1 MDWSKIKTIFI
12 IAFLLLDVYLIYEYV
27 KIKEY
32 QRADDLPTEPPTHT
46 LSRLGI
52 DYDKE
57 KLPVNN
63 VKDQYLSA
71 KSKKFTDDE
80 IKKLEKGLLSG
91 QEITVRDSIY
101 LQAVLEKPIS
111 IDKEFDPDELSDFLL
126 NSVLNGAEYRF
137 LEKKGNTIKYYQQ
150 HAGKTLYRNPKAEL
164 TFNVNEEN
172 KIVSYNQTYLENIKE
187 MDKEE
192 VIMQP
197 PDAIL
202 NLFKNNFIESG
213 SYVSHIELGYY
224 TQLDTSAQLLA
235 PTWKVTVNEED
246 FYVNALD
253 GQVIQP
259 ETEEMKVE

>member
-32 QRADDLPTEPPTHT
+32 QRADDSTTEPTTQT
-46 LSRLGI
+46 LSRLDI
-52 DYDKE
+52 KYDKE

-63 VKDQYLSA
+63 QKDQYLSA

-80 IKKLEKGLLSG
+80 IKKLENGLLSG
-91 QEITVRDSIY
+91 QEIAVRDSIY
-101 LQAVLEKPIS
+101 LQAVMVEPIS
-111 IDKEFDPDELSDFLL
+111 IKEEFNPDDLTDFLL

-137 LEKKGNTIKYYQQ
+137 WEKKGNTIKYYQQ
-150 HAGKTLYRNPKAEL
+150 HSGKTLYRNPKAEL

-187 MDKEE
+187 MDEE
-192 VIMQP
+192 ELIIQP
-197 PDAIL
+197 LKVIL
-202 NLFKNNFIESG
+202 NLFTNNFIESD
-213 SYVSHIELGYY
+213 SYVSYVELGYY

-253 GQVIQP
+253 GEVIQP
-259 ETEEMKVE
+259 EIEEMKVE

>member
-32 QRADDLPTEPPTHT
+32 QRADDITTEPPTHT
-46 LSRLGI
+46 LSRLDI
-52 DYDKE
+52 KYDKE
-57 KLPVNN
+57 KLPANN
-63 VKDQYLSA
+63 QKDQYLSA
-71 KSKKFTDDE
+71 KSKKFTEDE
-80 IKKLEKGLLSG
+80 IKKLEKGILSG

-101 LQAVLEKPIS
+101 LQAILGDPIS
-111 IDKEFDPDELSDFLL
+111 IKEEFNPDDLTEVLL
-126 NSVLNGAEYRF
+126 NQVFNGAEYRF
-137 LEKKGNTIKYYQQ
+137 WEKKGNTIKYYQQ
-150 HAGKTLYRNPKAEL
+150 HAGKTLYRNPKGEL

-192 VIMQP
+192 LISQPVEVI
-197 PDAIL
+197 L
-202 NLFKNNFIESG
+202 SLFTNNFIESD
-213 SYVSHIELGYY
+213 SYVSKVELGYY

-253 GQVIQP
+253 GQVIKP
-259 ETEEMKVE
+259 DTEEMKVE

>member
-32 QRADDLPTEPPTHT
+32 QRADDSTTEPTTQT
-46 LSRLGI
+46 LSRLDI
-52 DYDKE
+52 KYDKE

-63 VKDQYLSA
+63 QKDQYLSA

-80 IKKLEKGLLSG
+80 IKKLENGLLSG

-101 LQAVLEKPIS
+101 LQAVMVEPIS
-111 IDKEFDPDELSDFLL
+111 IKEEFNPDDLTDFLL

-137 LEKKGNTIKYYQQ
+137 WEKKGNTIKYYQQ
-150 HAGKTLYRNPKAEL
+150 HSGKTLYRNPKAEL

-187 MDKEE
+187 MDEE
-192 VIMQP
+192 ELIIQP
-197 PDAIL
+197 LKVIL
-202 NLFKNNFIESG
+202 NLFTNNFIESD
-213 SYVSHIELGYY
+213 SYVSYVELGYY

-253 GQVIQP
+253 GEVIQP
-259 ETEEMKVE
+259 EIEEMKVE